1 MYYRSYHNHNKYQFK
16 VEKSF
21 FSIAL
26 SSVIGKTKI
35 KINLH
40 NNISFA
46 LHFFLNIYRLNN
58 IVPKKNGKCETSISL
73 EWP

>member
-46 LHFFLNIYRLNN
+46 LHFFLNIYRL
-58 IVPKKNGKCETSISL
+58 IEYHSSKKERKMRD
-73 EWP
+73 